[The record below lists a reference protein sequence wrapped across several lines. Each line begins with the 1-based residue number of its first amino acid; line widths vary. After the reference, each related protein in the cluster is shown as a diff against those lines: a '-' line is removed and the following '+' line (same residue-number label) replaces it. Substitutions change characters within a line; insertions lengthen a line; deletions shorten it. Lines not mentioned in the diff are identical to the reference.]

1 MRNDDKWIANKNAEL
16 ELVETALLMC
26 NYSLQDI
33 KIFHSDHGNEY
44 DNMLIDDIL
53 STFKIDRSSS

>member
-1 MRNDDKWIANKNAEL
+1 MRNDDKWIANKNA